1 MLNTTMAHLGAIK
14 DQLREH
20 NHRYYILDAPSIP
33 DAEYDR
39 LMQLLL
45 TIEAAHPQWVTAD
58 SPSQR
63 VGDKPLEGF
72 AQVTHALPMLS
83 LDNAFN
89 GDDLREFDRRIRTR
103 LNKNSNRTLEKS
115 ISYACEPKLDG
126 IAVSLTYENGLLV
139 TAATRG
145 DGSRGED
152 ITQNM
157 RTLDSVPLCLLGKG
171 WPEILE
177 VRGEV
182 YIPSAGFDALN
193 ANLAAKGLKT
203 YVNPRNTA
211 AGSLRQL
218 DSKITAQRPLELCAY
233 SIGLVSDD
241 NTLPQQHFDILY
253 QLQVWGFKINSE
265 MRRVQGIDAC
275 LDYYQTLASK
285 RTQLAY
291 EIDGIVFKVDQLEL
305 QKSLG
310 FVARAP
316 RWAIAHKFPAQ
327 EEMTRLLK
335 VDFQVGR
342 TGAVTPVARLE
353 PVFVGG
359 VTVSNATLHNMDEI
373 QRLDL
378 HLGDTVI
385 IRRAGDVI
393 PKVVQVVLERRQ
405 ASAEAIQAPT
415 TCPMCEGP
423 IEREEGEA
431 ALRCVN
437 GLSCGAQIVQA
448 IKHFVSRKAMDIDG
462 LGEKQVQILVEAG
475 KVKHIADLYV
485 LDHVSLS
492 SMERMG
498 EKSANNLL
506 AALQAS
512 KSTTLAKFLFSL
524 GIREVGEATA
534 RSLAMHY
541 GRLENIAAAD
551 FESLITV
558 EDIGPIVANRILHF
572 FADVDTLKVIRDLQG
587 AGVYWPEFDPVE
599 VQSKQQNLPF
609 KALSFVVTGTLV
621 SLSRDELKS
630 QLQALGAKVASSVS
644 KKTDYLVAG
653 EKAGSKLI
661 KAQDLQVAVI
671 DESQAL
677 NMIANALEQ
686 VSNTV

>member
-1 MLNTTMAHLGAIK
+1 
-14 DQLREH
+14 
-20 NHRYYILDAPSIP
+20 
-33 DAEYDR
+33 
-39 LMQLLL
+39 
-45 TIEAAHPQWVTAD
+45 
-58 SPSQR
+58 
-63 VGDKPLEGF
+63 
-72 AQVTHALPMLS
+72 
-83 LDNAFN
+83 
-89 GDDLREFDRRIRTR
+89 
-103 LNKNSNRTLEKS
+103 
-115 ISYACEPKLDG
+115 
-126 IAVSLTYENGLLV
+126 
-139 TAATRG
+139 
-145 DGSRGED
+145 
-152 ITQNM
+152 
-157 RTLDSVPLCLLGKG
+157 
-171 WPEILE
+171 
-177 VRGEV
+177 
-182 YIPSAGFDALN
+182 
-193 ANLAAKGLKT
+193 
-203 YVNPRNTA
+203 
-211 AGSLRQL
+211 
-218 DSKITAQRPLELCAY
+218 
-233 SIGLVSDD
+233 
-241 NTLPQQHFDILY
+241 
-253 QLQVWGFKINSE
+253 
-265 MRRVQGIDAC
+265 
-275 LDYYQTLASK
+275 
-285 RTQLAY
+285 
-291 EIDGIVFKVDQLEL
+291 LEL